1 MTHRTPALH
10 HAVVSL
16 VALLPAL
23 FPAICAAQPAQQ
35 AQPAGPRID
44 RPQLRLPAASEQV
57 VNVLAS
63 VQISGGAGSAMV
75 PLPLPLARQ
84 FVSGVQHPFDLARP
98 TSERYSAFEDFREA
112 RWQTFRAGDLLLD
125 WQRLLGG
132 VQPQGCE
139 QGTQLT
145 VYYQVRYQAKPTF
158 AGVPG
163 KLPPPPDLPPPG
175 MPDRNV
181 PTPEGM
187 PAGNPPPAGLRPLS
201 GPIAVSNVVS
211 DSVCVLLQQ

>member
-1 MTHRTPALH
+1 MISRLPALH
-10 HAVVSL
+10 HAVARLAV
-16 VALLPAL
+16 LLPAL
-23 FPAICAAQPAQQ
+23 FPAICGAQSTQP

-44 RPQLRLPAASEQV
+44 GPQLRLPAASEQV

-63 VQISGGAGSAMV
+63 VRLHGGAPSAMV

-84 FVSGVQHPFDLARP
+84 FVRGVQHPFDLMRP
-98 TSERYSAFEDFREA
+98 TSERYSAFEDFRDA

-163 KLPPPPDLPPPG
+163 KLPPPDLPPPG
-175 MPDRNV
+175 IPDRNP

-187 PAGNPPPAGLRPLS
+187 PAGNPPPAGFRLLPAQA
-201 GPIAVSNVVS
+201 AVSNVVS